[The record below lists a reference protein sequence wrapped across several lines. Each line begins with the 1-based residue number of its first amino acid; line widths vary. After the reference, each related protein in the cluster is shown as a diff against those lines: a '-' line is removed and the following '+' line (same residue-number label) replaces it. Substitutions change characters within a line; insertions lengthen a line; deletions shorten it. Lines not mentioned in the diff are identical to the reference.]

1 MADHVIGVDAG
12 NSKTV
17 VVVAATTGRV
27 LASQRGPGVASPLA
41 DPTGWREGLVSLV
54 EQARLDAGVSAR
66 RSACAV
72 YCLANIDLPVE
83 WRFAKRA
90 LHRAGLAE
98 FTVVQNDTFAVLWA
112 GASRRWGIA
121 VVAGAG
127 INAVGVH
134 PSGRTARFL
143 ALGDYTGD
151 VGGGHHIGVQAL
163 AAAIRARDGR
173 GRTTVLTAAVPQ
185 HFGLRR
191 PEDVAI
197 AVHRGAV
204 RHEDLHVLAPAVFAA
219 AAAGDVVAARIIAAF
234 ADEVVLMVGA
244 LARRLRLVRADVEVA
259 WSPASRPSYP
269 GRRFGCSA
277 CPRCSAPSP
286 RPCGGPAHPPAR
298 WLGPS
303 ERSAHDARAVDG
315 VPAQPQRS
323 YGLSYGDLEELLA
336 GHGITVDGGTIY
348 RWVQTCTPS

>member
-1 MADHVIGVDAG
+1 
-12 NSKTV
+12 
-17 VVVAATTGRV
+17 
-27 LASQRGPGVASPLA
+27 
-41 DPTGWREGLVSLV
+41 
-54 EQARLDAGVSAR
+54 
-66 RSACAV
+66 
-72 YCLANIDLPVE
+72 
-83 WRFAKRA
+83 
-90 LHRAGLAE
+90 
-98 FTVVQNDTFAVLWA
+98 VQNDTFAVLWA

-134 PSGRTARFL
+134 PSGRTAGFL

-173 GRTTVLTAAVPQ
+173 GPTTVLTAAVPE

-219 AAAGDVVAARIIAAF
+219 ATAGDVVAAGIIAAF

-244 LARRLRLVRADVEVA
+244 LARRLRLVRTDVEVVLGGGTLQA
-259 WSPASRPSYP
+259 NDGEFR
-269 GRRFGCSA
+269 GRVVAGVAAELPRAQVRLLDLPPVFGA
-277 CPRCSAPSP
+277 VAEALRRAGAPTGS
-286 RPCGGPAHPPAR
+286 
-298 WLGPS
+298 L
-303 ERSAHDARAVDG
+303 ARARRALG
-315 VPAQPQRS
+315 S
-323 YGLSYGDLEELLA
+323 
-336 GHGITVDGGTIY
+336 
-348 RWVQTCTPS
+348 

>member
-27 LASQRGPGVASPLA
+27 LASRRGPGVASPLA

-54 EQARLDAGVSAR
+54 EQARFDAGVSAH

-83 WRFAKRA
+83 RRFAKRE
-90 LHRAGLAE
+90 LHRAGFAE

-127 INAVGVH
+127 INAVAVH
-134 PSGRTARFL
+134 PSGRTAHFL

-173 GRTTVLTAAVPQ
+173 GTHYGPHRGGTAALRAAPARRC
-185 HFGLRR
+185 GDRRAPRRRTSRGSARAGAGCLRR
-191 PEDVAI
+191 
-197 AVHRGAV
+197 
-204 RHEDLHVLAPAVFAA
+204 
-219 AAAGDVVAARIIAAF
+219 
-234 ADEVVLMVGA
+234 
-244 LARRLRLVRADVEVA
+244 
-259 WSPASRPSYP
+259 
-269 GRRFGCSA
+269 C
-277 CPRCSAPSP
+277 
-286 RPCGGPAHPPAR
+286 CGG
-298 WLGPS
+298 
-303 ERSAHDARAVDG
+303 
-315 VPAQPQRS
+315 
-323 YGLSYGDLEELLA
+323 
-336 GHGITVDGGTIY
+336 
-348 RWVQTCTPS
+348 

>member
-27 LASQRGPGVASPLA
+27 LARQRDPGVASPLA
-41 DPTGWREGLVSLV
+41 DPTGWREGLVSLM
-54 EQARLDAGVSAR
+54 EQARLAAGVSAR
-66 RSACAV
+66 QSACAV

-83 WRFAKRA
+83 RRFAKRE
-90 LHRAGLAE
+90 LHRAGFAE

-127 INAVGVH
+127 INAVAVH
-134 PSGRTARFL
+134 PSGRTAHFL

-173 GRTTVLTAAVPQ
+173 GPTTVLTAAVPQ

-219 AAAGDVVAARIIAAF
+219 AAAGDVVAARIVAAF
-234 ADEVVLMVGA
+234 GDEVVLMVGA
-244 LARRLRLVRADVEVA
+244 LARRLRLVRTDVEVVL
-259 WSPASRPSYP
+259 
-269 GRRFGCSA
+269 
-277 CPRCSAPSP
+277 
-286 RPCGGPAHPPAR
+286 GG
-298 WLGPS
+298 GT
-303 ERSAHDARAVDG
+303 
-315 VPAQPQRS
+315 
-323 YGLSYGDLEELLA
+323 LLA
-336 GHGITVDGGTIY
+336 NDGEFRERVVAGVAAELP
-348 RWVQTCTPS
+348 RAQVRLLDLPPVFGALVEALRRAGAAAGSLGRARRALGS

>member
-12 NSKTV
+12 NSKTE

-27 LASQRGPGVASPLA
+27 LASQGGPGVASPLA

-72 YCLANIDLPVE
+72 YCLANVDLPVE
-83 WRFAKRA
+83 WRFAKRE
-90 LHRAGLAE
+90 LDRAGLAE
-98 FTVVQNDTFAVLWA
+98 FTVVRNDTFAVLWA

-134 PSGRTARFL
+134 PSGRTAGFL

-173 GRTTVLTAAVPQ
+173 GPTTVLTAAVPE

-219 AAAGDVVAARIIAAF
+219 ATAGDVVAAGIIAAF
-234 ADEVVLMVGA
+234 ADEVVLMVVA
-244 LARRLRLVRADVEVA
+244 LARRLRLVRTDVEVVLGGGTLQA
-259 WSPASRPSYP
+259 NDGEFRGRVVAGVAAELPRALVRLLDRPP
-269 GRRFGCSA
+269 VFGAVAEALRRAG
-277 CPRCSAPSP
+277 APTGS
-286 RPCGGPAHPPAR
+286 
-298 WLGPS
+298 L
-303 ERSAHDARAVDG
+303 ARARRALG
-315 VPAQPQRS
+315 S
-323 YGLSYGDLEELLA
+323 
-336 GHGITVDGGTIY
+336 
-348 RWVQTCTPS
+348 

>member
-12 NSKTV
+12 NSKTA

-27 LASQRGPGVASPLA
+27 LASQRGPGVASPLT

-54 EQARLDAGVSAR
+54 QQARLDAGVSAH

-83 WRFAKRA
+83 RRFAKRE

-112 GASRRWGIA
+112 GASRPWGIA

-127 INAVGVH
+127 INAVAVH

-173 GRTTVLTAAVPQ
+173 GPTTVLTAAVPA

-204 RHEDLHVLAPAVFAA
+204 HHEDLHVLAPAVFAA
-219 AAAGDVVAARIIAAF
+219 ATAGDAVAARIIAAF

-244 LARRLRLVRADVEVA
+244 LARRLRLVRTDVEVVLGGGTLQTNDGEFRERVVA
-259 WSPASRPSYP
+259 GIAAELPQAQVRLLDLPP
-269 GRRFGCSA
+269 VFGAIAEALRRAG
-277 CPRCSAPSP
+277 APTGS
-286 RPCGGPAHPPAR
+286 
-298 WLGPS
+298 L
-303 ERSAHDARAVDG
+303 ARARRALG
-315 VPAQPQRS
+315 S
-323 YGLSYGDLEELLA
+323 
-336 GHGITVDGGTIY
+336 
-348 RWVQTCTPS
+348 

>member
-27 LASQRGPGVASPLA
+27 LASRRGPGVASPLA

-54 EQARLDAGVSAR
+54 EQARFDAGVSAH

-83 WRFAKRA
+83 RRFAKRE
-90 LHRAGLAE
+90 LHRAGFAE

-127 INAVGVH
+127 INAVAVH
-134 PSGRTARFL
+134 PSGRTAHFL

-173 GRTTVLTAAVPQ
+173 GPTTVLTAAVPQ

-219 AAAGDVVAARIIAAF
+219 AAAGDVVAARIVAAF
-234 ADEVVLMVGA
+234 GDEVVLMVGA
-244 LARRLRLVRADVEVA
+244 LARRLRLVRTDVEVVL
-259 WSPASRPSYP
+259 
-269 GRRFGCSA
+269 
-277 CPRCSAPSP
+277 
-286 RPCGGPAHPPAR
+286 GG
-298 WLGPS
+298 GT
-303 ERSAHDARAVDG
+303 
-315 VPAQPQRS
+315 
-323 YGLSYGDLEELLA
+323 LLA
-336 GHGITVDGGTIY
+336 NDGEFRERVVAGVAAELP
-348 RWVQTCTPS
+348 RAQVRLLDLPPVFGALVEALRRAGAAAGSLGRARRALGS

>member
-1 MADHVIGVDAG
+1 MTDHIIGVDAG
-12 NSKTV
+12 NSKTE

-27 LASQRGPGVASPLA
+27 LASRRGPGVASPLA

-72 YCLANIDLPVE
+72 YCLANVDLPVE
-83 WRFAKRA
+83 WRFAKRE
-90 LHRAGLAE
+90 LDRAGLAE
-98 FTVVQNDTFAVLWA
+98 FTVVRNDTFAVLWA

-134 PSGRTARFL
+134 PSGRTAGFL

-173 GRTTVLTAAVPQ
+173 GPTTVLTAAVPE

-219 AAAGDVVAARIIAAF
+219 ATAGDVVAAGIIAAF
-234 ADEVVLMVGA
+234 ADEVVLMVVA
-244 LARRLRLVRADVEVA
+244 LARRLRLVRTDVEVVLGGGTLQA
-259 WSPASRPSYP
+259 NDGEFRGRVVAGVAAELPRALVRLLDRPP
-269 GRRFGCSA
+269 VFGAVAEALRRAG
-277 CPRCSAPSP
+277 APTGS
-286 RPCGGPAHPPAR
+286 
-298 WLGPS
+298 L
-303 ERSAHDARAVDG
+303 ARARRALG
-315 VPAQPQRS
+315 S
-323 YGLSYGDLEELLA
+323 
-336 GHGITVDGGTIY
+336 
-348 RWVQTCTPS
+348 

>member
-1 MADHVIGVDAG
+1 MADHVIGVDGG

-27 LASQRGPGVASPLA
+27 LARQRGPGVASPLA
-41 DPTGWREGLVSLV
+41 DPTGWREGLASLV
-54 EQARLDAGVSAR
+54 EQARLAAGVSAR

-204 RHEDLHVLAPAVFAA
+204 RHEDLHALAPAVFAA

-244 LARRLRLVRADVEVA
+244 LAHRLRLVRTDVEVVLGGGTLLA
-259 WSPASRPSYP
+259 NVEVLKEQGAKEVWVFATH
-269 GRRFGCSA
+269 GLFCGNALDRF
-277 CPRCSAPSP
+277 
-286 RPCGGPAHPPAR
+286 
-298 WLGPS
+298 
-303 ERSAHDARAVDG
+303 RSSDIAGIVVTDT
-315 VPAQPQRS
+315 VPIDLLNKPDNLQV
-323 YGLSYGDLEELLA
+323 LSIGELLA
-336 GHGITVDGGTIY
+336 DTIMNVFSDDSVSAIFGGEN
-348 RWVQTCTPS
+348 QLF

>member
-17 VVVAATTGRV
+17 VVVAAKTGRV
-27 LASQRGPGVASPLA
+27 LASRRGPGVASPLA

-54 EQARLDAGVSAR
+54 EQARFDAGVSAH

-83 WRFAKRA
+83 RRFAKRE
-90 LHRAGLAE
+90 LHRAGFAE

-127 INAVGVH
+127 INAVAVH
-134 PSGRTARFL
+134 PSGRTAHFL

-173 GRTTVLTAAVPQ
+173 GPTTVLTAAVPQ

-219 AAAGDVVAARIIAAF
+219 AAAGDVVAARIVAAF
-234 ADEVVLMVGA
+234 GDEVVLMVGA
-244 LARRLRLVRADVEVA
+244 LARRLRLVRTDVEVVL
-259 WSPASRPSYP
+259 
-269 GRRFGCSA
+269 
-277 CPRCSAPSP
+277 
-286 RPCGGPAHPPAR
+286 GG
-298 WLGPS
+298 GT
-303 ERSAHDARAVDG
+303 
-315 VPAQPQRS
+315 
-323 YGLSYGDLEELLA
+323 LLA
-336 GHGITVDGGTIY
+336 NDGEFRERVVAGVAAELP
-348 RWVQTCTPS
+348 RAQVRLLDLPPVFGALVEALRRAGAAAGSLGRARRALGS

>member
-83 WRFAKRA
+83 WRFAKRE

-244 LARRLRLVRADVEVA
+244 LARRLRLVRTDVEVVLGGGTLLA
-259 WSPASRPSYP
+259 NDGQFRERVVAGVAAELPRAQVRLLGLPPVFGALAEALRRAGASPGS
-269 GRRFGCSA
+269 
-277 CPRCSAPSP
+277 
-286 RPCGGPAHPPAR
+286 
-298 WLGPS
+298 L
-303 ERSAHDARAVDG
+303 ARAKRALG
-315 VPAQPQRS
+315 S
-323 YGLSYGDLEELLA
+323 
-336 GHGITVDGGTIY
+336 
-348 RWVQTCTPS
+348 

>member
-83 WRFAKRA
+83 WRFAKRE

-98 FTVVQNDTFAVLWA
+98 FT
-112 GASRRWGIA
+112 

-134 PSGRTARFL
+134 PAGRTARFL

-151 VGGGHHIGVQAL
+151 VEGGHHIRVQAL

-173 GRTTVLTAAVPQ
+173 GRTTVL
-185 HFGLRR
+185 
-191 PEDVAI
+191 
-197 AVHRGAV
+197 
-204 RHEDLHVLAPAVFAA
+204 
-219 AAAGDVVAARIIAAF
+219 
-234 ADEVVLMVGA
+234 
-244 LARRLRLVRADVEVA
+244 
-259 WSPASRPSYP
+259 
-269 GRRFGCSA
+269 
-277 CPRCSAPSP
+277 
-286 RPCGGPAHPPAR
+286 
-298 WLGPS
+298 
-303 ERSAHDARAVDG
+303 
-315 VPAQPQRS
+315 
-323 YGLSYGDLEELLA
+323 
-336 GHGITVDGGTIY
+336 
-348 RWVQTCTPS
+348 